1 MPTYDFECEPC
12 AYITEVRQS
21 INGPSTLECPIC
33 KQETLKKVFISAP
46 TMFVRGE
53 PSTIGQLAERNT
65 SKLGKYELEARKEND
80 KIQNAVSE
88 EVKKKRQQH
97 RAIQSMTPEQQVK
110 YIKTGEI
117 S

>member
-12 AYITEVRQS
+12 AYITEIRQS
-21 INGPSTLECPIC
+21 IDSPSTLECPIC
-33 KQETLKKVFISAP
+33 KQDTLKKVFISAP

-53 PSTIGQLAERNT
+53 PTTVGQLAERNT
-65 SKLGKYELEARKEND
+65 VKLGKYELEARKEND
-80 KIQNAVSE
+80 KLQNTVSE
-88 EVKKKRQQH
+88 EVKKKRQEH

-110 YIKTGEI
+110 YIKTGEM